1 MFIVV
6 ISWKIRLEWMKT
18 GGSGLPPFV
27 ESRIIGDATRGAPGA
42 YLIYMDQLDMLGP
55 WSVGR
60 TVSVGSV
67 RYESR
72 WANLMAHLRPVWRN
86 FFSTPSHRIHGA
98 GIYANIWGYLG
109 YIDGKCYH
117 IYIYIPY
124 MDAMGIGFGNAPFSH
139 TPMLSGVLSWSTK
152 VSLVGCHV
160 LVRGHDWQYHW
171 GQWFFFLNI
180 PCPNAPWC
188 WNIYQHLP

>member
-117 IYIYIPY
+117 IYIYIY
-124 MDAMGIGFGNAPFSH
+124 H
-139 TPMLSGVLSWSTK
+139 TWMLWALDLGMPHFLTHLCYRVCCLGVPKYLW
-152 VSLVGCHV
+152 
-160 LVRGHDWQYHW
+160 
-171 GQWFFFLNI
+171 
-180 PCPNAPWC
+180 
-188 WNIYQHLP
+188 